1 MTRDEVF
8 QDSVQIIRRTFR
20 SPSLTVCDATTSS
33 DVPGWD
39 SLAHASLLVRLEKHF
54 NVRLPERAA
63 YDSKNVG
70 ELVDAITSLLRGE

>member
-1 MTRDEVF
+1 MIREEIF
-8 QDSVQIIRRTFR
+8 QDTVAILRRSFR
-20 SPSLTVCDATTSS
+20 APELVVSDATTTK

-63 YDSKNVG
+63 YESKNVG
-70 ELVDAITSLLRGE
+70 ELVDAIAALVVR